1 MKQFRM
7 YFAIICIAYLASLGA
22 ATYASDDDHSVSR
35 SDRHIESDDDSYSE
49 HQNEKKKETLKKNK
63 ERLEKLRQKRKSN
76 HHQTQTGSTLS
87 GTLTQTGATKP
98 PVATPV
104 KPVTPVTP
112 TKPVT
117 PVTPTPAPVV
127 AAVTKTTT
135 ITYRTPA
142 GSDPVTFTATVKG
155 GVITAASSVTKAQN
169 GTSIWYQDAFATK
182 LSQSVVGKK
191 VAGLNLS
198 AIGGA
203 SLTTTAFEQFIATS
217 F

>member
-1 MKQFRM
+1 M
-7 YFAIICIAYLASLGA
+7 YFAIICIAYLASLST
-22 ATYASDDDHSVSR
+22 ATYASDDDRSVSG
-35 SDRHIESDDDSYSE
+35 SDRYIESDDDSYSE
-49 HQNEKKKETLKKNK
+49 HQNEKKKEAIKKNK
-63 ERLEKLRQKRKSN
+63 EKLREKLEKLRQKRKSN

-87 GTLTQTGATKP
+87 GTLTQTGTTKS

-104 KPVTPVTP
+104 KPATPVTP
-112 TKPVT
+112 TKPAT

-127 AAVTKTTT
+127 AAVTKTAT
-135 ITYRTPA
+135 ITYRTPD

-155 GVITAASSVTKAQN
+155 GVITAASSVTKARN
-169 GTSIWYQDAFATK
+169 GTSIWYQDTFATK

-203 SLTTTAFEQFIATS
+203 SLTTTAFEQFISTS